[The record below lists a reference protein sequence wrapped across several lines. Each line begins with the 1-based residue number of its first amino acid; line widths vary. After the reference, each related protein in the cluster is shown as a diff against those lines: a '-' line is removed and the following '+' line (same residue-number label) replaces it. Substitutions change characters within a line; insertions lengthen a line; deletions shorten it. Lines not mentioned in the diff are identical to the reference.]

1 MVIPDTIADVATGFA
16 DVGKSIYGGI
26 AQFIGAPM
34 KTLGKAFKGIAN
46 IFKTARLMIALKVL
60 LIIAALQF
68 VAENI
73 GKIIGVFKNIWNKV
87 TDFFKGI
94 VDWFKNSAVGKFFG
108 LGGDDTTIE
117 PNKAAAANQM
127 DDGTYAIGQE
137 DVAAPENANDE
148 FLPQSKDPLAA
159 PVVDPVTNNIIQP
172 GEEGYDKA
180 RENRMQDTQSYMGDE
195 QKVNAINELRS
206 VTGDNAG
213 DGSTSSMLKSL
224 EKETKTIA
232 PNVINVQNNNSIANN
247 TSGGSS
253 ATIGFNIHEPDNT
266 FKYVRQGST
275 ASNDF

>member
-1 MVIPDTIADVATGFA
+1 
-16 DVGKSIYGGI
+16 
-26 AQFIGAPM
+26 
-34 KTLGKAFKGIAN
+34 
-46 IFKTARLMIALKVL
+46 
-60 LIIAALQF
+60 
-68 VAENI
+68 
-73 GKIIGVFKNIWNKV
+73 
-87 TDFFKGI
+87 
-94 VDWFKNSAVGKFFG
+94 